1 MTRSRKAICF
11 MPSPGKLSTNT
22 SAFGILRPP
31 SQAHYYTTPLD
42 SSVKYA
48 GGDPEDIKSVLAHI
62 CDKHNLG
69 KTLIILK
76 DQDDPQ
82 RPLFLITNPTSRFF
96 PRGNWQTYLYT
107 QKRPQSF
114 TDCYRGNVGIAIEP
128 NLIPPW
134 RTWRFLSRLFRE
146 QSGVSNPRKHRNH
159 EGLIIHY
166 STLTIAPV
174 RGQGGEHNSPVITY

>member
-1 MTRSRKAICF
+1 MVSRRVVGGLPVNADMSNGSLSPF
-11 MPSPGKLSTNT
+11 RDPSTPGHYSTW
-22 SAFGILRPP
+22 LP
-31 SQAHYYTTPLD
+31 SQ
-42 SSVKYA
+42 VKYA

-96 PRGNWQTYLYT
+96 PRGNWQAYLYT

-146 QSGVSNPRKHRNH
+146 QSGISNPRKHRNH
-159 EGLIIHY
+159 QGLLIHQD
-166 STLTIAPV
+166 TLTIVPV
-174 RGQGGEHNSPVITY
+174 RRREG

>member
-1 MTRSRKAICF
+1 VAVVSRRVAPGLPVNTDIANGSLYSF
-11 MPSPGKLSTNT
+11 SDPSKPAHYSTW
-22 SAFGILRPP
+22 LP
-31 SQAHYYTTPLD
+31 SQ
-42 SSVKYA
+42 VKYA
-48 GGDPEDIKSVLAHI
+48 GGDPEDIKGVLAHI

-76 DQDDPQ
+76 DLDDPQ
-82 RPLFLITNPTSRFF
+82 RPLFLITDPASRFF
-96 PRGNWQTYLYT
+96 PRGNWHAYLYT
-107 QKRPQSF
+107 QKRPQYF

-146 QSGVSNPRKHRNH
+146 QSGISNPRKHRNH

-166 STLTIAPV
+166 DTLTIVPV
-174 RGQGGEHNSPVITY
+174 RGQGGEHNSLVRTF